1 MNFENNK
8 YNKYIKVLSRLGK
21 EFSPYEGLLIMI
33 RSYSINNIYY
43 YIFCIVFRTLFL
55 IMISGNYIHPF
66 LHINSQVIQDSSKI
80 LSLHYVFKNFTL
92 SYFDYLKICVV
103 LYSLFI
109 IRLCMIIYIIKLFSE
124 HKYGNTFPIPF
135 KYHIIIDHLIFLF
148 FPFLLEFLVVPYYIY
163 YCQEK
168 FVIKY
173 DEIDKGLLIL
183 IMVVNTFLIFL
194 YNFHNYIYMICINK
208 NYTNNDSEAILR
220 TKNEKAFENSFVSY
234 RDSSLSIFCFIIF
247 QNVPLILNIE
257 NYLGD
262 KSIIYYKFSI
272 SIIFLLLM
280 ILILRERL
288 YLYNYNNLL
297 NTLISVLVLFC
308 FYSIVLDVI
317 FYLFKYIFK
326 NWLNE
331 LIYIFEKFLIAYITY
346 LLIIYRCN
354 RHIEKQIVNI
364 LFQEKNIKNKSEFI
378 NAFIY
383 LNQIMIKIKEKNN
396 EKQNIFITNKFF
408 KFSY

>member
-80 LSLHYVFKNFTL
+80 FSLHYVFKNFTL

-148 FPFLLEFLVVPYYIY
+148 FPFLLEFLVVPYYI
-163 YCQEK
+163 
-168 FVIKY
+168 
-173 DEIDKGLLIL
+173 LLP
-183 IMVVNTFLIFL
+183 
-194 YNFHNYIYMICINK
+194 
-208 NYTNNDSEAILR
+208 R
-220 TKNEKAFENSFVSY
+220 
-234 RDSSLSIFCFIIF
+234 
-247 QNVPLILNIE
+247 
-257 NYLGD
+257 
-262 KSIIYYKFSI
+262 
-272 SIIFLLLM
+272 
-280 ILILRERL
+280 
-288 YLYNYNNLL
+288 
-297 NTLISVLVLFC
+297 
-308 FYSIVLDVI
+308 
-317 FYLFKYIFK
+317 
-326 NWLNE
+326 
-331 LIYIFEKFLIAYITY
+331 
-346 LLIIYRCN
+346 
-354 RHIEKQIVNI
+354 
-364 LFQEKNIKNKSEFI
+364 
-378 NAFIY
+378 
-383 LNQIMIKIKEKNN
+383 KIR
-396 EKQNIFITNKFF
+396 
-408 KFSY
+408 Y